1 MGVKVEVRNLS
12 FSFGSIKALRGVS
25 LDAYEGQV
33 TCLLG
38 PNGSGKTTLLKC
50 VMGLLSPYDGSIR
63 VGGREV
69 SEMDRRE
76 AARLMAYVPQ
86 IHRAVFPFSSLSVV
100 LLGRTPWIS
109 EISGPGEED
118 IRRAEEVMEELGI
131 SHLAHRPYTRLSG
144 GEMRMVLI
152 ARALVQEAPVLLMDE
167 PTAYLDFRYQSI
179 VMDVVRRL
187 ADSGKTVLLSLH
199 DPNVAAAYCDR
210 IYVLDRGTVAGVLE
224 GSLDKG
230 ILERVYGMELAQ
242 GSVDGRTFIFPRRG
256 ASRSSHRGGS

>member
-1 MGVKVEVRNLS
+1 MGVRVEVRNLS

-50 VMGLLSPYDGSIR
+50 VMGLLSPYVGSIK

-69 SEMDRRE
+69 SEMSRRE

-118 IRRAEEVMEELGI
+118 VRKALKIMKEEGLKREEGLKVYLMAEVPSVI
-131 SHLAHRPYTRLSG
+131 
-144 GEMRMVLI
+144 
-152 ARALVQEAPVLLMDE
+152 
-167 PTAYLDFRYQSI
+167 F
-179 VMDVVRRL
+179 L
-187 ADSGKTVLLSLH
+187 ADRFAELCDGFSIGSNDLTQLILGVDRDSELLAKRGYFDENNLAVKLAISYLIRKAHEKGKTVSICGQAPSEYPEFTRFLVEQGIDSISVNPDVVNSVRKLVH
-199 DPNVAAAYCDR
+199 DVENN
-210 IYVLDRGTVAGVLE
+210 L
-224 GSLDKG
+224 
-230 ILERVYGMELAQ
+230 
-242 GSVDGRTFIFPRRG
+242 
-256 ASRSSHRGGS
+256 

>member
-1 MGVKVEVRNLS
+1 MGVRVEVRGLG
-12 FSFGSIKALRGVS
+12 FSFGSLRALRGVS
-25 LDAYEGQV
+25 LDAEGGKV
-33 TCLLG
+33 ACLLG

-50 VMGLLSPYDGSIR
+50 VLGLLSPYEGSIR

-69 SEMDRRE
+69 YEMGRLE

-109 EISGPGEED
+109 EISGPEKED
-118 IRRAEEVMEELGI
+118 IRRAREVMEELGI
-131 SHLAHRPYTRLSG
+131 AHLAERPYTKLSG

-152 ARALVQEAPVLLMDE
+152 ARALAQEAPVLLMDE

-179 VMDVVRRL
+179 VMDVVREL

-199 DPNVAAAYCDR
+199 DPNLAAAYCDR
-210 IYVLDRGTVAGVLE
+210 IYVLVKGSLAGVLE
-224 GSLDKG
+224 GELDKG
-230 ILERVYGMELAQ
+230 LLERVYGLELAQ
-242 GSVDGRTFIFPRRG
+242 GRVDGRTFIFPRRG
-256 ASRSSHRGGS
+256 ASRSSRRGGS